1 MRRVVVK
8 VGQRVRTW
16 SVAVALAGA
25 VVACVAPSEP
35 PGGGGTTSTTAPT
48 ATSTAPTTTTTQ
60 VPTPSTT
67 DTTAAPPTTL
77 VTEPPDPP
85 AGGAFS
91 EGISISEEGYD
102 SSMPD
107 VAFGRQGNA
116 LVTWVRTSHDYPYRY
131 QLEAR
136 FRSHDATWGP
146 IIVVSAEGAPRNPTA
161 ALDDD
166 GDAVLVW
173 NGSGTDVR
181 AFARRVSSTGALG
194 PLQVLSEAG
203 TQAHGT
209 SVAVDSDGDAI
220 LTWAEYQ
227 SDGSTIPKMRRFTK
241 DGMLAPALVLSSS
254 PSRAETPAVAFD
266 RDGDAILAWAN
277 DHVVQARTLTASG
290 TLGELQTVTGD
301 VSRIDRQGLV
311 RLTIDRD
318 GDALVT
324 WRHNV
329 AADGSDQVWGRWLS
343 RDGALGALRQLSSAS
358 HPDVQ
363 NHSVAGDL
371 DGNVI
376 LTWNRFPSGE
386 LYAREI
392 SPAGVVGEPV
402 LLSSYAVTNWVH
414 LDDDGDGVVVW
425 HGEGVDGTAAS
436 VRALRVT
443 RAGGFEDPEAVA
455 PAGKYPVAAVS
466 PDGDAIIAWERR
478 FQVDLRIQVSVAT

>member
-1 MRRVVVK
+1 MRRAVNLK
-8 VGQRVRTW
+8 RRVRALT
-16 SVAVALAGA
+16 VAVALAGA
-25 VVACVAPSEP
+25 VVACVAPSDP
-35 PGGGGTTSTTAPT
+35 PGGGGTTSTTAPA

-60 VPTPSTT
+60 APTPSTT
-67 DTTAAPPTTL
+67 ATTTAPPTTS
-77 VTEPPDPP
+77 VTEPPGSP

-102 SSMPD
+102 SSMPE
-107 VAFGRQGNA
+107 VAFGRQGDA
-116 LVTWVRTSHDYPYRY
+116 LVSWVRTSHDYPYRY

-136 FRSHDATWGP
+136 FRSDDGTWGP
-146 IIVVSAEGAPRNPTA
+146 IIVVSAEGAPRNPRA

-173 NGSGTDVR
+173 NGSGTEVP
-181 AFARRVSSTGALG
+181 AFARRLSSTGALG

-203 TQAHGT
+203 TKAYGT
-209 SVAVDSDGDAI
+209 DVAVDSDGDAV

-227 SDGSTIPKMRRFTK
+227 SDGSTIPKMRRFAK
-241 DGMLAPALVLSSS
+241 DGTLAPTVVLSSS
-254 PSRAETPAVAFD
+254 PARADTPAVAID
-266 RDGDAILAWAN
+266 REGDAILAWAN

-311 RLTIDRD
+311 RLTTDRD

-329 AADGSDQVWGRWLS
+329 AADGSQQVWGRWLS
-343 RDGALGALRQLSSAS
+343 PDGTLGALQQLSPAS

-376 LTWNRFPSGE
+376 VTWNRFPSGE
-386 LYAREI
+386 LHAREI
-392 SPAGVVGEPV
+392 SPTGALGEPA

-425 HGEGVDGTAAS
+425 HGEGVDGSSAS

-443 RAGGFEDPEAVA
+443 RAGGFEDPEVVA
-455 PAGKYPVAAVS
+455 PNGKFPVAAVS
-466 PDGDAIIAWERR
+466 PDGDAIVAWERR
-478 FQVDLRIQVSVAT
+478 FQVDLRIQVSVAA

>member
-1 MRRVVVK
+1 MSRVVK
-8 VGQRVRTW
+8 VGRRVRTW
-16 SVAVALAGA
+16 SVGVALAGA

-35 PGGGGTTSTTAPT
+35 PGGGGTTSTTGPT
-48 ATSTAPTTTTTQ
+48 TTSTAPTTTAQ
-60 VPTPSTT
+60 LPIP
-67 DTTAAPPTTL
+67 TTATTVAPTTTV
-77 VTEPPDPP
+77 VTEPPGPP
-85 AGGAFS
+85 ADGAFS
-91 EGISISEEGYD
+91 EGVSVSEEGYD
-102 SSMPD
+102 SSMPS

-116 LVTWVRTSHDYPYRY
+116 LVAWVSTSHDYPYRY
-131 QLEAR
+131 QLESR
-136 FRSHDATWGP
+136 FRSHDGTWGP
-146 IIVVSAEGAPRNPTA
+146 IVVVSAEGAPRNPTA

-166 GDAVLVW
+166 GDAVVVW

-203 TQAHGT
+203 TQARGT

-227 SDGSTIPKMRRFTK
+227 SNGSTIPMMRRFTN
-241 DGMLAPALVLSSS
+241 DGVLAPAVVLSSS
-254 PSRAETPAVAFD
+254 PARADTPAVAFD
-266 RDGDAILAWAN
+266 REGDAVLAWAN

-290 TLGELQTVTGD
+290 TLGELQTVTAD
-301 VSRIDRQGLV
+301 VSRIDRQKLV
-311 RLTIDRD
+311 RLTVDRD

-329 AADGSDQVWGRWLS
+329 TADLSDQVWGRWLS
-343 RDGALGALRQLSSAS
+343 RDGALGAVQQLSPES

-371 DGNVI
+371 EGNVI

-392 SPAGVVGEPV
+392 SPAGVLGEPV
-402 LLSSYAVTNWVH
+402 LLSSYAITNWVRV
-414 LDDDGDGVVVW
+414 DDDGDGVVVW
-425 HGEGVDGTAAS
+425 QGEGVEGTSAS
-436 VRALRVT
+436 VRARRVT
-443 RAGGFEDPEAVA
+443 RAGGFGDPEVVA

-466 PDGDAIIAWERR
+466 PDGDAMIAWERQLQ
-478 FQVDLRIQVSVAT
+478 FGVRIQVSVAT